1 MLVLNSFQKEPT
13 MADHPAK
20 YTARISNYTMNIS
33 LMQLSLCLQG
43 SWTEKAFEA
52 PRCAFPLEPRKDGWC
67 LGPPSFSGT
76 PQAP

>member
-1 MLVLNSFQKEPT
+1 MVLLISFQKPT
-13 MADHPAK
+13 MSHRIAK
-20 YTARISNYTMNIS
+20 FTATMLKHTMGTS
-33 LMQLSLCLQG
+33 LTYLSLLLQG

-67 LGPPSFSGT
+67 LGPPSFPGT